1 VKAGRA
7 GLRIRMAFSTNQLYS
22 MNKKNFLRTL
32 SVAAI
37 AALTMSAC
45 NNAGKMDE
53 KPAAAPT
60 AAPSSLKIAFIE
72 VDSIMTQYN
81 FCKDYSKI
89 LEKRG
94 NNIQSALAS
103 QEKNLEAAI
112 KNFQNKAQNNGFK
125 SQSEYEGQQAAI
137 QRQQEQYV
145 ATRDRLAAELQSETD
160 KFNAALHDSIDHFI
174 AKYNKDKKY
183 SMILTKQGDNIL
195 YGDKSLDI
203 TNEVVAGLNKAYKSK
218 PTESTKK

>member
-1 VKAGRA
+1 
-7 GLRIRMAFSTNQLYS
+7 
-22 MNKKNFLRTL
+22 MNKKNLFRSLT
-32 SVAAI
+32 VVAI
-37 AALTMSAC
+37 AAMTLSAC
-45 NNAGKMDE
+45 NNSGKMDE
-53 KPAAAPT
+53 KPAAAQP
-60 AAPSSLKIAFIE
+60 AAPGSLKIAFIE

-94 NNIQSALAS
+94 NNIQSSLAS
-103 QEKNLEAAI
+103 MERNLEAAI

-125 SQSEYEGQQAAI
+125 SQSEYESQQAAI

-145 ATRDRLAAELQSETD
+145 AARDRLAGELQSETD
-160 KFNAALHDSIDHFI
+160 KFNAALHDSIEHFI
-174 AKYNKDKKY
+174 AQYNKDKKY
-183 SMILTKQGDNIL
+183 SLILTKQGDNIL

-218 PTESTKK
+218 PKETEKK